1 MPSAI
6 AVTRQAP
13 WFDVKDWGCSDAVG
27 YFYHVGRS
35 DEVIIS
41 AGWTMSAVEI
51 EHTLLTHVLVVD
63 AAVIGV
69 PSVLW
74 GSAIRRMTCAPRGE
88 RMARGILKPVI
99 ERLHVD
105 VDETRYGDSRDFTAC
120 LRSPPF

>member
-13 WFDVKDWGCSDAVG
+13 WFDVKGWESSDAVG

-51 EHTLLTHVLVVD
+51 EHTLLTHVLVVE

-69 PSVLW
+69 RASCGGQLSGGW
-74 GSAIRRMTCAPRGE
+74 RALREE
-88 RMARGILKPVI
+88 REWLGG
-99 ERLHVD
+99 
-105 VDETRYGDSRDFTAC
+105 Y
-120 LRSPPF
+120 

>member
-1 MPSAI
+1 
-6 AVTRQAP
+6 
-13 WFDVKDWGCSDAVG
+13 
-27 YFYHVGRS
+27 
-35 DEVIIS
+35 
-41 AGWTMSAVEI
+41 MSAVEI